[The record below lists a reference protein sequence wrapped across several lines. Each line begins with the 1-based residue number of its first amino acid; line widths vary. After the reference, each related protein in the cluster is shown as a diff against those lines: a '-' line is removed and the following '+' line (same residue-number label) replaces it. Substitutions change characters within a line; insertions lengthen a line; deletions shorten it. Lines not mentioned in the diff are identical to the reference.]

1 MKKVVVFTGAGVS
14 RESGLKTFRDEDG
27 LWMGYRVED
36 VATPDAWIRD
46 RSMVQD
52 FYNMRRREVLKAP
65 PNAAHKL
72 IARLEEKYEVQVITQ
87 NIDDLH
93 ERAGSQNVTH
103 LHGEIMKMRSDR
115 NSRKTFEITGDI
127 APDALAKD
135 GGYLRPHVV
144 WFGEDV
150 PEMANAIRIVSTTD
164 IFIVV
169 GTSLQVYPAAGLVYS
184 LPMGITKYLIDPRPP
199 EDAVFMGFKVIARKA
214 EEGMQEV
221 FDELMR
227 YE

>member
-72 IARLEEKYEVQVITQ
+72 IARLEEK
-87 NIDDLH
+87 
-93 ERAGSQNVTH
+93 
-103 LHGEIMKMRSDR
+103 
-115 NSRKTFEITGDI
+115 
-127 APDALAKD
+127 
-135 GGYLRPHVV
+135 
-144 WFGEDV
+144 
-150 PEMANAIRIVSTTD
+150 
-164 IFIVV
+164 
-169 GTSLQVYPAAGLVYS
+169 
-184 LPMGITKYLIDPRPP
+184 
-199 EDAVFMGFKVIARKA
+199 
-214 EEGMQEV
+214 
-221 FDELMR
+221 
-227 YE
+227 